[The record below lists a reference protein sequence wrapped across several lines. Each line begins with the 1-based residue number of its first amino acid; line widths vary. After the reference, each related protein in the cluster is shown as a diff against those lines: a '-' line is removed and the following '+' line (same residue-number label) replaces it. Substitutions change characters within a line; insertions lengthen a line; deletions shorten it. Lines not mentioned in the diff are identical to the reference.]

1 MTTNSFALANN
12 SDLLAICCGDNT
24 VRLIDLDRMKTIE
37 EFELPIMEWHSLI
50 FSPDDKNIII
60 QGDDGIVRVYNLEK
74 SQYIKLTPTSLQRI
88 DDWKF
93 YDKLGL
99 IAGISS
105 QKTCLFTTMDNEYE
119 IIAEIPEF
127 MDIDEHNNEVLV
139 RFSKELGY
147 FPYYSLDMLIE
158 EANKVTQNETLSPSD
173 RLRYYID

>member
-1 MTTNSFALANN
+1 
-12 SDLLAICCGDNT
+12 
-24 VRLIDLDRMKTIE
+24 
-37 EFELPIMEWHSLI
+37 
-50 FSPDDKNIII
+50 
-60 QGDDGIVRVYNLEK
+60 
-74 SQYIKLTPTSLQRI
+74 
-88 DDWKF
+88 
-93 YDKLGL
+93 
-99 IAGISS
+99 
-105 QKTCLFTTMDNEYE
+105 MDNEYE